1 MSSPIILALD
11 TKDLSEAEKWIET
24 SLPLIDHFKIG
35 LEFFLKHGLKGV
47 ASLKSKFDF
56 NLFLDLK
63 LYDIP
68 NTVKGAVES
77 ISSLE
82 PKFLTV
88 HASGGGKMISQA
100 AAALPNGSI
109 TAVTVLTSFSESD
122 FSNLGYQKD
131 IATTVKLW
139 AAQAIKSGASSIV
152 CSPFEASLIRSISNE
167 VTIITP
173 GVRVT
178 GDDVGD
184 QARVMTPKDAIE
196 NGANF
201 IVIGRS
207 ITSESAK
214 GIKAM
219 QDKINQI
226 IESLQS

>member
-1 MSSPIILALD
+1 MNSPIILALD
-11 TKDLSEAEKWIET
+11 TKELSEAQKWIET

-35 LEFFLKHGLKGV
+35 LEFFLKHGLEGV
-47 ASLKSKFDF
+47 ALLKSQFDF

-77 ISSLE
+77 IASLN

-88 HASGGGKMISQA
+88 HASGGEKMISQA

-109 TAVTVLTSFSESD
+109 TAVTVLTSFSEID

-131 IATTVKLW
+131 IASTVKLW

-152 CSPFEASLIRSISNE
+152 CSPFEASLIRSISDE

-173 GVRVT
+173 GVRVA

-184 QARVMTPKDAIE
+184 QARVMTPKDALN
-196 NGANF
+196 NGANY

-219 QDKINQI
+219 QDKIHQI
-226 IESLQS
+226 IESLQP

>member
-24 SLPLIDHFKIG
+24 SLPLVDHFKIG

-131 IATTVKLW
+131 IASTVKLW

>member
-131 IATTVKLW
+131 IASTVKLW

-173 GVRVT
+173 GVRVA